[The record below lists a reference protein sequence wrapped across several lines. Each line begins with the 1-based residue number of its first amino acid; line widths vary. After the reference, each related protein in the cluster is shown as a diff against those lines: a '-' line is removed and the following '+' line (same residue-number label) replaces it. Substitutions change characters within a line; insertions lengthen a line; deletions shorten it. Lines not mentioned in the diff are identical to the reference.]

1 MHRLLTRQLKRHFGK
16 DFDYDKL
23 DPVMLGFVKNIA
35 QTYDEYDKEQRFME
49 NTVDRNSQ
57 ELNSAYELIDQ
68 KNKNLS
74 KLLDERSK
82 LLENRIEENK
92 EIEVALKQYK
102 QAMDATLLIYKF
114 DKDGVLTFVNENL
127 SRTSGYLEE
136 ELIGKTFSALCAE
149 NTLKDG
155 FSHILERVHN
165 KELYRDQ
172 MTNAQ
177 KNGDFYYVNAVI
189 FPLLDKEGNIVEFM
203 GILQDITEIEKS
215 RQKAEDLEKAKSKFL
230 ANMNHELRTPLNAI
244 IGFSQILKVNGE
256 LPERARGFIDK
267 INSSGEHLLKL
278 INTILDF
285 SKIEAGQ
292 VELDNVEFL
301 IDELIT
307 TAIDQVEFRA
317 KEKGLKLEVDY
328 EILKGKRFF
337 GDKFKISQVLLNL
350 LSNAV
355 KFTHDGHVGLYVS
368 QSQNDGMVRFEVH
381 DTGIG
386 LTAQQQKKLFEPFTQ
401 AHETTT
407 RMYGGTGLG
416 LTILKQLVE
425 LMNGKIWIESTLE
438 AGSKFIFEIVL
449 DEI

>member
-23 DPVMLGFVKNIA
+23 DLVMLGFVKNIA

-127 SRTSGYLEE
+127 SRTSGYFEE

-155 FSHILERVHN
+155 FSHILECVHN

-203 GILQDITEIEKS
+203 GILQDYNEPLKS
-215 RQKAEDLEKAKSKFL
+215 
-230 ANMNHELRTPLNAI
+230 N
-244 IGFSQILKVNGE
+244 
-256 LPERARGFIDK
+256 
-267 INSSGEHLLKL
+267 
-278 INTILDF
+278 
-285 SKIEAGQ
+285 
-292 VELDNVEFL
+292 
-301 IDELIT
+301 
-307 TAIDQVEFRA
+307 
-317 KEKGLKLEVDY
+317 
-328 EILKGKRFF
+328 
-337 GDKFKISQVLLNL
+337 
-350 LSNAV
+350 
-355 KFTHDGHVGLYVS
+355 
-368 QSQNDGMVRFEVH
+368 
-381 DTGIG
+381 
-386 LTAQQQKKLFEPFTQ
+386 
-401 AHETTT
+401 
-407 RMYGGTGLG
+407 
-416 LTILKQLVE
+416 
-425 LMNGKIWIESTLE
+425 
-438 AGSKFIFEIVL
+438 
-449 DEI
+449 